1 MTPFQ
6 QLALLLIA
14 IWILIVVVRYRNSRI
29 VLIGGLLGVALYTLS
44 AVVEHEVSFRELG
57 LSISASWISTIG
69 FPVAWL
75 ALMLAYSPLADRL
88 ATRWVAKP
96 PTLKAFR
103 VLQESRIKLLIGI
116 VSPGSSADFSKN
128 LSSGESSSS
137 RLKHSGRPGSPRLSQ
152 PLSRYV
158 GGGGSGSHASISRL
172 ASRDHRNS
180 ALRLIWRTVCRK
192 RVQPVGRHLVPRT
205 LRHDRVRPVCQQE
218 IQLLETG
225 R

>member
-116 VSPGSSADFSKN
+116 VVAWILGGFLEELIFRGIVLQSIEALGSAW
-128 LSSGESSSS
+128 LAAPIATAIAVC
-137 RLKHSGRPGSPRLSQ
+137 GRR
-152 PLSRYV
+152 RE
-158 GGGGSGSHASISRL
+158 
-172 ASRDHRNS
+172 
-180 ALRLIWRTVCRK
+180 
-192 RVQPVGRHLVPRT
+192 RVSCIYIKACEP
-205 LRHDRVRPVCQQE
+205 
-218 IQLLETG
+218 
-225 R
+225 